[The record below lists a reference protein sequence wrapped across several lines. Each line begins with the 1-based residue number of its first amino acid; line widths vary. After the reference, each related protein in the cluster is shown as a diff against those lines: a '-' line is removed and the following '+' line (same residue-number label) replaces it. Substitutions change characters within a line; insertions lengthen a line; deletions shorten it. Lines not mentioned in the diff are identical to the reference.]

1 MANRLTLDGSPVA
14 QYGVDDAGRLTTI
27 THGSSTFSLAYD
39 NASRRL
45 SLSYPN
51 GIVTSYSYDANS
63 SLIGIT
69 SQRGGSPVQ
78 QISYTYDTVG
88 NRTAKTV
95 DSLLETYS
103 YDPLS
108 RLTGVAR
115 AGATPRR
122 WSLAY
127 DSVGNRL
134 SGQADGITLSGDFDQ
149 NNQLL
154 SLTPG
159 GKVHILGEVDEAA
172 TVSVAGQPARMTGA
186 RTFEADVDVA
196 PGTNSIPI
204 VSTDGSGNSR
214 TQVYEVEVGGDAATF
229 EHDENGNTTQKV
241 SGGHT
246 WTYQWNALNQLTAVS
261 KDGQPVAT
269 FKYDALG
276 RRIEKVA
283 GGVTYRFV
291 YSGQDILR
299 ETQSSGATYTY
310 IHGPGIDEPL
320 ARLDQSGTAAYFHA
334 DGLGSIIAMTDAAG
348 NVTSRR
354 QYDAWGN
361 LEVGADQ
368 PGYAFTGRE
377 WDPETGLYYY
387 RARYYDP
394 KIGRFISEDPIRF
407 AAGVNFYAYV
417 GNRPTVMT
425 DALGLQMSPGYGTLP
440 RPFSEPSR
448 NPYLYFGASL
458 QYGFGGVTVNVS
470 PTGRVFIGPG
480 GGFPESGFEGNVHI
494 GTVNRSVCT
503 AEDYDDFLEGASGGL
518 SGYYGLGG
526 GLALNP
532 DGTTGTE
539 GRGSEWVPALASA
552 RSRIAQRWNDFS
564 N

>member
-1 MANRLTLDGSPVA
+1 MHA
-14 QYGVDDAGRLTTI
+14 
-27 THGSSTFSLAYD
+27 
-39 NASRRL
+39 
-45 SLSYPN
+45 
-51 GIVTSYSYDANS
+51 
-63 SLIGIT
+63 
-69 SQRGGSPVQ
+69 GSPVQ

-95 DSLLETYS
+95 DTLQEAYS
-103 YDPLS
+103 YDALS

-122 WSLAY
+122 WRFGY
-127 DSVGNRL
+127 DSVGNRV
-134 SGQADGITLSGDFDQ
+134 SDQTDGIALSGDFDT
-149 NNQLL
+149 NNQLQ

-159 GKVHILGEVDEAA
+159 GKMHIVGEVDESA

-186 RTFEADVDVA
+186 RTFEADVDVT
-196 PGTNSIPI
+196 PGTNSLSI

-214 TQVYEVEVGGDAATF
+214 TQLYEVEVGGDAATF
-229 EHDENGNTTQKV
+229 EYDENGNTTQKV

-261 KDGQPVAT
+261 KDGQPAAT

-283 GGVTYRFV
+283 GGLTYRFA

-299 ETQSSGATYTY
+299 ETQSTGTTYTY
-310 IHGPGIDEPL
+310 LHGPGIDEPL
-320 ARLDQSGTAAYFHA
+320 ARMDQSGAVAYYHA
-334 DGLGSIIAMTDAAG
+334 DGLGSIVAMTDAAG

-394 KIGRFISEDPIRF
+394 KTGRFTGEDPIGF
-407 AAGVNFYAYV
+407 DGGVNFYAYAS
-417 GNRPTVMT
+417 GNPPTAVDPSGTAVAIAGPNGRPLTARDLGAPAPPGPDASRTEVAFYVLQYILWSLNPGGLMPGPAIIGMPGPACGSSR
-425 DALGLQMSPGYGTLP
+425 ALGKALEAAGRARKAGEAAHHIVAGGAEAAAPARAVLERFGVGINDAANGVFLP
-440 RPFSEPSR
+440 
-448 NPYLYFGASL
+448 A
-458 QYGFGGVTVNVS
+458 
-470 PTGRVFIGPG
+470 
-480 GGFPESGFEGNVHI
+480 
-494 GTVNRSVCT
+494 
-503 AEDYDDFLEGASGGL
+503 DYAAAEGADAAAHAGVHTRA
-518 SGYYGLGG
+518 YYAAVNEM
-526 GLALNP
+526 LAQATSRPEVVETLAMI
-532 DGTTGTE
+532 
-539 GRGSEWVPALASA
+539 RVALPT
-552 RSRIAQRWNDFS
+552 SRFP
-564 N
+564 